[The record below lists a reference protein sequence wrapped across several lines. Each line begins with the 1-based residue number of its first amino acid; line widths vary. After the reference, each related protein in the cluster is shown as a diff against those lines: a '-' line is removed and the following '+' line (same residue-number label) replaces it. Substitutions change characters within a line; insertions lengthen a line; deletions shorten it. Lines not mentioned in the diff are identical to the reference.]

1 MRCGLPIIILPMHQ
15 EDILEVSAI
24 HSEQFLRQTNSRIW
38 VQSNFA
44 AYPRIMIFVARNEQ
58 DKVVG
63 FIQWIHKSGFRKEAV
78 MELEQ
83 IAVLNKHQ
91 SQGIAKQLIHESL
104 QSIKDALKDSGCQ
117 LKTIIVSTRADNH
130 ALNLYKKTL
139 GVDAVC
145 LIKDLYSADEVLMM
159 KTML

>member
-1 MRCGLPIIILPMHQ
+1 MGCGLPIIILPMHR
-15 EDILEVSAI
+15 EDILEVSVI

-44 AYPRIMIFVARNEQ
+44 AYPRIMIFVARNER

-63 FIQWIHKSGFRKEAV
+63 YIQWLHKSGFRKEAV

-83 IAVLNKHQ
+83 IAVLNNHQ
-91 SQGIAKQLIHESL
+91 GQGIATQLIQESL
-104 QSIKDALKDSGCQ
+104 QAVKDALKDSGCR
-117 LKTIIVSTRADNH
+117 LKTIMVSTRSDNQ

-139 GVDAVC
+139 GVEEVC
-145 LIKDLYSADEVLMM
+145 TITGLYSADEILMI